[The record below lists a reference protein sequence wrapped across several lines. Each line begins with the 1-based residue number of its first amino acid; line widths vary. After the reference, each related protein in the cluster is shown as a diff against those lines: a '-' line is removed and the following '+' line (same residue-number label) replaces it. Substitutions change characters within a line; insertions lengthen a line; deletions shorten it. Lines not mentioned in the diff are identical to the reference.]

1 MSYAK
6 EANRILEDYR
16 NQSKK
21 ELDMRFEE
29 VFRNVPE
36 YQDLLQHRNELG
48 YEYLKKSIGG
58 DKKELKNLEDEIKS
72 TEEKMHKMLILSGY
86 PSDYLELKHHCD
98 KCEDTGVYNGKMCS
112 CKKTIMVNIARD
124 KSSLNEQMKQQNFD
138 RFDIN
143 VFDTKKDS
151 SQGMSQRE
159 NMEAISENLK
169 YYSKNY
175 TKNAKSLLLYG
186 QVGTGK
192 TYLLS
197 CMAKEIIENGYS
209 VIYLSAMQLLKQLFS
224 IRYQNFNE
232 KPQPEV
238 EDIIYNC
245 DVLMIDDLGTEN
257 STETNIS
264 LLFDLL
270 NYRIQNQKTTII
282 STNIDLD
289 DLTTQYDQRISSR
302 IKGEFIPI
310 QFFGRDIREER
321 FKNGL

>member
-48 YEYLKKSIGG
+48 YEYLKKSISG
-58 DKKELKNLEDEIKS
+58 DKEELKNLEDEIKS

-86 PSDYLELKHHCD
+86 PNDYLEEKHRCE
-98 KCEDTGVYNGKMCS
+98 KCKDTGVYNGKMCS

-151 SQGMSQRE
+151 SHGMSQRE

>member
-48 YEYLKKSIGG
+48 YEYLKKSISG
-58 DKKELKNLEDEIKS
+58 DKEELKNLEDEIKS

-86 PSDYLELKHHCD
+86 PNDYLELKHHCE
-98 KCEDTGVYNGKMCS
+98 KCKDTGVYNGKMCS

>member
-1 MSYAK
+1 
-6 EANRILEDYR
+6 
-16 NQSKK
+16 
-21 ELDMRFEE
+21 
-29 VFRNVPE
+29 
-36 YQDLLQHRNELG
+36 
-48 YEYLKKSIGG
+48 
-58 DKKELKNLEDEIKS
+58 
-72 TEEKMHKMLILSGY
+72 MLILSGY
-86 PSDYLELKHHCD
+86 PNDYLEEKHHCD

-112 CKKTIMVNIARD
+112 CKKTIMVNIARE

-138 RFDIN
+138 VFDIN

-151 SQGMSQRE
+151 SQGMCQRE
-159 NMEAISENLK
+159 NMQAISENLK

>member
-16 NQSKK
+16 NQSQK
-21 ELDMRFEE
+21 ELDMRYQE
-29 VFRNVPE
+29 VFQKIE
-36 YQDLLQHRNELG
+36 GFEDLFTHRNKLG
-48 YEYLKKSIGG
+48 YEYLTKSIKN
-58 DKKELKNLEDEIKS
+58 DQNELKNLEEQILAS
-72 TEEKMHKMLILSGY
+72 EEKMTKMLILSGY
-86 PSDYLELKHHCD
+86 PSDYLQLKHHCD
-98 KCEDTGVYNGKMCS
+98 KCNDTGVSNGKMCS

-124 KSSLNEQMKQQNFD
+124 KSLLNDQMKQQNFD
-138 RFDIN
+138 NFDFD
-143 VFDTKKDS
+143 VFDTTVDKS
-151 SQGMSQRE
+151 HGISQRKLME
-159 NMEAISENLK
+159 NIYDNLK
-169 YYSKNY
+169 YYSQNFSQ
-175 TKNAKSLLLYG
+175 NDKSMLLFG
-186 QVGTGK
+186 PVGTGK

-209 VIYLSAMQLLKQLFS
+209 VIYMSAMQLLKKLFS

-232 KPQPEV
+232 IPQPEV

-245 DVLMIDDLGTEN
+245 DCLMIDDLGTEN

-289 DLTTQYDQRISSR
+289 DFSTQYDQRIASR

>member
-16 NQSKK
+16 NQSQK
-21 ELDMRFEE
+21 ELDMRYQE
-29 VFRNVPE
+29 VFQKIE
-36 YQDLLQHRNELG
+36 GFEDLFTHRNKLG

-58 DKKELKNLEDEIKS
+58 DKEELKNLEDEIKS
-72 TEEKMHKMLILSGY
+72 TEEKMHKILILSGY
-86 PSDYLELKHHCD
+86 PSDYLQLKHHCD
-98 KCEDTGVYNGKMCS
+98 KCNDTGVYNGKMCS

-124 KSSLNEQMKQQNFD
+124 KSLLNDQMKQQNFD
-138 RFDIN
+138 NFDFD
-143 VFDTKKDS
+143 VFDTTVDKS
-151 SQGMSQRE
+151 HGISQRKLME
-159 NMEAISENLK
+159 NIYDNLK
-169 YYSKNY
+169 YYSQNFSQ
-175 TKNAKSLLLYG
+175 NDKSMLLFG
-186 QVGTGK
+186 PVGTGK

-209 VIYLSAMQLLKQLFS
+209 VIYMSAMQLLKKLFS

-232 KPQPEV
+232 IPQPEV

-245 DVLMIDDLGTEN
+245 DCLMIDDLGTEN

-289 DLTTQYDQRISSR
+289 DFSTQYDQRIASR

>member
-29 VFRNVPE
+29 VSRNVPE
-36 YQDLLQHRNELG
+36 YEDLFQHRNEIG

-58 DKKELKNLEDEIKS
+58 DKEELKNLEDEIKS

-86 PSDYLELKHHCD
+86 PNDYLEEKYHCD

-112 CKKTIMVNIARD
+112 CKKTIMVNIARE
-124 KSSLNEQMKQQNFD
+124 KSSLNEQMKHQNFD
-138 RFDIN
+138 MFDIN
-143 VFDTKKDS
+143 VFDSNKDRTHGV
-151 SQGMSQRE
+151 SQKVYMQRMKDYLE
-159 NMEAISENLK
+159 K
-169 YYSKNY
+169 YSKEYPEN
-175 TKNAKSLLLYG
+175 KQSLLLYG
-186 QVGTGK
+186 KVGTGK

-289 DLTTQYDQRISSR
+289 ELTTQYDQRISSR
-302 IKGEFIPI
+302 IKGEFSPLK
-310 QFFGRDIREER
+310 FFGRDIREER